1 MMVRLF
7 ETARSTSR
15 LMWGD
20 VFACDEKTS
29 TITRL
34 SLIPSTIAS
43 P

>member
-1 MMVRLF
+1 MMVSPL

-15 LMWGD
+15 LMWGEE
-20 VFACDEKTS
+20 FAFEENTR

-34 SLIPSTIAS
+34 SLIPSTIAA